1 MNTSQ
6 LATVATLTLTLTAG
20 IAAARTFTTV
30 LNIGTDPNA
39 GVMFDG
45 SSVGGGVGFVSLDN
59 LSGNV
64 LGSDGQLNLF
74 NGGSIL
80 NGFNVGPTDFTGSN
94 IEVNIFGGNV
104 GGTNGAPF
112 AVRTGSAVNVLG
124 GSLNTIVAFDATL
137 NISGGSFGGEV
148 FVDSSSAFNV
158 FGTAFFLDGVELTDL
173 VAGQAFTIDLNGSS
187 VGNFL
192 SGNLADGSAFNF
204 FIGGFES
211 GALVTITL
219 VPAPATGAILAAAGL
234 LTIRRRRR

>member
-1 MNTSQ
+1 MLGIFLPPRKNQ
-6 LATVATLTLTLTAG
+6 G
-20 IAAARTFTTV
+20 IASSPV
-30 LNIGTDPNA
+30 PPN
-39 GVMFDG
+39 
-45 SSVGGGVGFVSLDN
+45 SSLSL
-59 LSGNV
+59 L
-64 LGSDGQLNLF
+64 
-74 NGGSIL
+74 
-80 NGFNVGPTDFTGSN
+80 
-94 IEVNIFGGNV
+94 
-104 GGTNGAPF
+104 
-112 AVRTGSAVNVLG
+112 
-124 GSLNTIVAFDATL
+124 
-137 NISGGSFGGEV
+137 SGGSFGGEV